1 MTPTPLRAA
10 AQAPNG
16 SAHLMDDRAHYDDV
30 LQLARRMDDRDPG
43 TPPWAWPNLTT
54 QQAELMEVTLDG
66 FVEQYNQTFVTSL
79 EEVIPGCWQQHPAL
93 AVELLVQFWSWWA
106 CHLNPKATVHM
117 VDDYYERTLPMF
129 QSRLAK
135 RLLGPGAVNC
145 RKGSHARSADPE
157 LARAI
162 QASGTTSSESDSIRR
177 LRRATF
183 GAGASPNV

>member
-1 MTPTPLRAA
+1 MTPTLRS
-10 AQAPNG
+10 APAPSSNTPG
-16 SAHLMDDRAHYDDV
+16 TTDDQAHYDDV
-30 LQLARRMDDRDPG
+30 LQLARRLDDRDPR
-43 TPPWAWPNLTT
+43 TPPWAWPNLAAE
-54 QQAELMEVTLDG
+54 QAELTEVALDG
-66 FVEQYNQTFVTSL
+66 FVEQYNQTFVIAL
-79 EEVIPGCWQQHPAL
+79 DEIIPGCWRQHPAL

-106 CHLNPKATVHM
+106 CHPNPKATVHM

-162 QASGTTSSESDSIRR
+162 QASSTTSSEPDSIYR